1 MLLLTA
7 LSLPEEFQTLEISP
21 NKMVHFYTLYPI
33 YREEMELKMEQGVN
47 ALIDRFEI
55 YDTCDVLDLNRPN
68 TALA

>member
-21 NKMVHFYTLYPI
+21 DKTVHFYTLYPI
-33 YREEMELKMEQGVN
+33 YREEMDLKMERGLD
-47 ALIDRFEI
+47 ALINRFEVF
-55 YDTCDVLDLNRPN
+55 DTSDVLNLHRPN